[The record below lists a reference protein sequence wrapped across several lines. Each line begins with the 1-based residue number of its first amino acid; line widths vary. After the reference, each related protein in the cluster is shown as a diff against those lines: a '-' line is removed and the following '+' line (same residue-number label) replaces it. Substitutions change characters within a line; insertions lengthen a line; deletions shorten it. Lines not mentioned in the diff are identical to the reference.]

1 MDDFDDPRRSRKSPM
16 SESKRPPILTSIENP
31 PAPPV
36 NSTGIWI
43 LVGTIFTIILTVIA
57 VVVFAVLGGI
67 VFWFCT
73 EVGKLPI

>member
-16 SESKRPPILTSIENP
+16 SESKHPPILTSIENP

-36 NSTGIWI
+36 NSTGKWI
-43 LVGTIFTIILTVIA
+43 LFGTIILTVIA
-57 VVVFAVLGGI
+57 VVVFAILGGI

>member
-1 MDDFDDPRRSRKSPM
+1 M
-16 SESKRPPILTSIENP
+16 SESKHPPILTSIENP

-36 NSTGIWI
+36 NSTGKWI
-43 LVGTIFTIILTVIA
+43 LFGTIILTVIA
-57 VVVFAVLGGI
+57 VVVFAILGGI

>member
-1 MDDFDDPRRSRKSPM
+1 VDDFDEPSGSRKNPM
-16 SESKRPPILTSIENP
+16 PESKHPPILTSSQNP

-36 NSTGIWI
+36 NSTGKWI
-43 LVGTIFTIILTVIA
+43 LFGTILTIILTVIA
-57 VVVFAVLGGI
+57 IIVFAVLGGI

>member
-16 SESKRPPILTSIENP
+16 SESKHPPILTSIENP

-36 NSTGIWI
+36 NSTGKWI
-43 LVGTIFTIILTVIA
+43 LFGTIFTIILTVIA

>member
-1 MDDFDDPRRSRKSPM
+1 M

-36 NSTGIWI
+36 SSTGKWI
-43 LVGTIFTIILTVIA
+43 LFGTIILTIILTIIA
-57 VVVFAVLGGI
+57 VVVFAVLCGI

>member
-1 MDDFDDPRRSRKSPM
+1 MDDFDDPRRPIKSPM
-16 SESKRPPILTSIENP
+16 SEFKRPPILTSIENP

-36 NSTGIWI
+36 SSTGKWI
-43 LVGTIFTIILTVIA
+43 LFGTIILTIIA
-57 VVVFAVLGGI
+57 VVVFAVLCGI

>member
-1 MDDFDDPRRSRKSPM
+1 MDDIDDPRRSRKSPM
-16 SESKRPPILTSIENP
+16 SESKHPPILNSIENP

-36 NSTGIWI
+36 NSTGKWI
-43 LVGTIFTIILTVIA
+43 LFGTIILTIIA
-57 VVVFAVLGGI
+57 VVVFAVLCGI

>member
-1 MDDFDDPRRSRKSPM
+1 M

-36 NSTGIWI
+36 SSTGKWI
-43 LVGTIFTIILTVIA
+43 LFGTIILTIIA